1 MSEEFLLPVKE
12 IPFRK
17 CDPQGVETAF
27 SLFRD
32 IRVVPTNM
40 KIPPPA
46 RRRKEGIFLIDAKG

>member
-32 IRVVPTNM
+32 IRVVPT
-40 KIPPPA
+40 K
-46 RRRKEGIFLIDAKG
+46 